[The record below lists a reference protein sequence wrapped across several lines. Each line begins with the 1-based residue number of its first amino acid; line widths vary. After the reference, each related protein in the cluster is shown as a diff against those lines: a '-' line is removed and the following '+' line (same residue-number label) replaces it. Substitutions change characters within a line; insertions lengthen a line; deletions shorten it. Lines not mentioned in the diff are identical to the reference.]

1 MLCCLLTS
9 YNISQ
14 ILERKQQHS
23 IPDSISKYVSCK
35 TFFFHCKMT
44 NEVLTGSAKMQVKVV
59 NIVEF
64 LILNIFTLAL
74 LPLDIYDLG
83 EKDN

>member
-1 MLCCLLTS
+1 
-9 YNISQ
+9 
-14 ILERKQQHS
+14 
-23 IPDSISKYVSCK
+23 
-35 TFFFHCKMT
+35 MT